1 MKKKIY
7 KYPLEV
13 QDEQVVLLPTGAKI
27 LTVQAQND
35 RPCLWALVNPTAPND
50 MAVTIRIIGT
60 GHEIQDSD
68 NLEYI
73 STFLSFNGL
82 FVLHAFV
89 KR

>member
-27 LTVQAQND
+27 LTVQAQKD

-73 STFLSFNGL
+73 STFQSFKGQ

>member
-13 QDEQVVLLPTGAKI
+13 QDEQVVMLPTGAKI

-35 RPCLWALVNPTAPND
+35 RPCLWTLVNPTAPND
-50 MAVTIRIIGT
+50 MAVTVRLIGT
-60 GHEIQDSD
+60 GHEIQDIDS
-68 NLEYI
+68 LEYI
-73 STFLSFNGL
+73 STFQTVNGR